1 MFAIMARA
9 YAKKADDDPEDLW
22 SVSVAETNE
31 LLDTFKSHKKALAFA
46 KYTFTVH
53 AYSVLVIT
61 APKSEFGR
69 LPQLVTPTFG
79 WPSFSV
85 DDYKKDK
92 EKEKKD
98 KLKPPKPLQKKKDG

>member
-1 MFAIMARA
+1 MARA
-9 YAKKADDDPEDLW
+9 KKDDDPKDLW
-22 SVSVAETNE
+22 TVSIAETGE
-31 LLDTFKSHKKALAFA
+31 VLDSFKSEKKALAFA
-46 KYTFTVH
+46 KYTFTVR
-53 AYSVLVIT
+53 ACAILVVS

-98 KLKPPKPLQKKKDG
+98 KTKPPKPLKKDG